1 MPHVFISY
9 VREDSLAV
17 RRLADDLK
25 AAGVEVWLDRERL
38 LPGVRWEA
46 AIRQAIR
53 QGSFFIACFSAHY
66 AAREKSYMNEELVIA
81 IDELR
86 QRPSNRTWFLPVLL
100 DPDTLPQRAIGGGE
114 YLENLQF
121 VTLHDGW
128 DEGVKRL
135 LAAISTSPPDFS
147 IERASAPQL
156 DIGGR
161 RRSYVP
167 HRMVSMLLRR
177 RWPVVLAVLS
187 LAGVFFGARLV
198 SHIVGSSRSPHHGAT
213 SSRTA
218 GRVLVPSIPKKIVGP
233 QITGIARVGES
244 IACSSGK
251 WKGTTPLLFTYSWLR
266 DGVIIAGATRNVYAV
281 SVDDEGRTL
290 ACEVT
295 ATGPAGK
302 STAQSSGLP
311 SRR

>member
-1 MPHVFISY
+1 MFISY

-17 RRLADDLK
+17 RRLADGLK

-46 AIRQAIR
+46 AIRRAIR

-86 QRPSNRTWFLPVLL
+86 MRPSDRTWFLPVLL

-114 YLENLQF
+114 YLEDLQF
-121 VTLHDGW
+121 VELCDAW
-128 DEGVKRL
+128 DEGFRRL
-135 LAAISTSPPDFS
+135 LEAMSTSPPDFS
-147 IERASAPQL
+147 IGTGAPQS
-156 DIGGR
+156 DIGGGR
-161 RRSYVP
+161 RGHVP

-177 RWPVVLAVLS
+177 RWRVVLAVLS
-187 LAGVFFGARLV
+187 LAAAFFGAQWV
-198 SHIVGSSRSPHHGAT
+198 SHIVGSPRSPHHGAT
-213 SSRTA
+213 GSRTA
-218 GRVLVPSIPKKIVGP
+218 GRIVVPSIPKDIVVP
-233 QITGIARVGES
+233 QITGVPSVGES
-244 IACSSGK
+244 IACSAGE
-251 WKGTTPLLFTYSWLR
+251 WKATAPLVFTYNWLR
-266 DGVIIAGATRNVYAV
+266 DGVHIADATRNVYTV
-281 SVDDEGRTL
+281 SVDDKGRTL

-302 STAQSSGLP
+302 STAKSSGLP
-311 SRR
+311 WRH

>member
-1 MPHVFISY
+1 MFISY
-9 VREDSLAV
+9 VREDSFAV
-17 RRLADDLK
+17 RRLADGLK

-46 AIRQAIR
+46 AIREAIR

-86 QRPSNRTWFLPVLL
+86 KRPSNRTWFLPVLL
-100 DPDTLPQRAIGGGE
+100 DPETLPQRAIGGGE
-114 YLENLQF
+114 YLEDLQF
-121 VTLHDGW
+121 VELHDAW

-135 LAAISTSPPDFS
+135 LETMSTPPPDVS
-147 IERASAPQL
+147 IEKAAGASQL

-161 RRSYVP
+161 RRSHVP

-177 RWPVVLAVLS
+177 RWRVVLAVLF
-187 LAGVFFGARLV
+187 LAGAFFGARWV
-198 SHIVGSSRSPHHGAT
+198 GHIVGSSRSPYHGAT
-213 SSRTA
+213 GPHTA
-218 GRVLVPSIPKKIVGP
+218 GRVVVPAIPKDIVVP
-233 QITGIARVGES
+233 QIKGIARVGES
-244 IACSSGK
+244 ITCSAGE
-251 WKGTTPLLFTYSWLR
+251 WRNPALYVFTYNWLR
-266 DGVIIAGATRNVYAV
+266 DGVRIAGATRNVYTV

-295 ATGPAGK
+295 ATGPAGE
-302 STAQSSGLP
+302 STAQSSGVP
-311 SRR
+311 SRH